1 MTAPRAG
8 WTTAIRSVHDG
19 AARRLDH
26 CHPREDRMDFEPS
39 QRCSE
44 FKERLTAFMD
54 EHVYPAEEVYERQLR
69 ESGDPHSQPPVM
81 EELKTRAREAGLWN
95 MFLPDPE
102 HGAGLSNSDYAPL
115 AEILGR
121 SQIASEACN
130 CSAPDTGNMEVLHQ
144 FGTVEQKERWLT
156 PLLDGEIR
164 SAFAM
169 TEPDVAS
176 SDATNVALSI
186 ERDGD
191 EYVLNGRK
199 WWITNVFHPHCR
211 ILIVMGKTQPDAP
224 TYTQQSQI
232 LVPLDTPGV
241 TVLRNLPVFGYIDQD
256 GHGEIL
262 FEDVRV
268 PVTNVI
274 SKEGDGFL
282 IAQARLGPGRIH
294 HCMRAIGAA
303 ERALDAMCKRAVS
316 RVTFGKPLA
325 TRGNILDWIAES
337 RIEIEMTR
345 LLTLKAAWMMD
356 TVGNRHARTEIAAI
370 KVAAPNMALKVV
382 DRAIQVHGGGGVSED
397 FGLARAYAHLRTL
410 RLADGPD
417 EVHKLSIARRELA
430 PYIPREP
437 VAGA

>member
-1 MTAPRAG
+1 
-8 WTTAIRSVHDG
+8 
-19 AARRLDH
+19 
-26 CHPREDRMDFEPS
+26 MDFEPS
-39 QRCSE
+39 QRCTD

-54 EHVYPAEEVYERQLR
+54 DHIYPAEEVYEHQLR
-69 ESGDPHSQPPVM
+69 ESGDPHHQPQIM
-81 EELKTRAREAGLWN
+81 EELKAKAREAGLWN
-95 MFLPDPE
+95 MFLPDEE

-121 SQIASEACN
+121 SHIASEACN

-144 FGTVEQKERWLT
+144 FGTGEQKQRWLA
-156 PLLDGEIR
+156 PLLEGDIR

-169 TEPDVAS
+169 TEPDVGS
-176 SDATNVALSI
+176 SDATNIELRI

-199 WWITNVFHPHCR
+199 WWITNVYHPHCK

-224 TYTQQSQI
+224 TYTQQSQV

-241 TVLRNLPVFGYIDQD
+241 TVLRNLRVFGYEDQD
-256 GHGEIL
+256 GHGEIE

-268 PVTNVI
+268 PVSNVI
-274 SKEGDGFL
+274 SKEGDGFM

-303 ERALDAMCKRAVS
+303 ERALEQMCKRAVS

-325 TRGNILDWIAES
+325 TRGNVLDWIAES
-337 RIEIEMTR
+337 RIEIEMAR

-356 TVGNRHARTEIAAI
+356 TIGNRHARTEIAAI
-370 KVAAPNMALKVV
+370 KVAAPNVALKVL
-382 DRAIQVHGGGGVSED
+382 DRAIQLHGGGGVSDD
-397 FGLARAYAHLRTL
+397 FGLASAYAHLRTL

-437 VAGA
+437 AAAG